1 MSQGPGLGFG
11 CPYGSPQGRPSP
23 RSRGPQH
30 PASGPTVWRTCSRSR
45 PPGGPAPGPPSLS
58 PGLPWL
64 GSISSQLPPPQRELS
79 TASGPNLPSFPRGNR
94 AAYRWLRCTPAAE
107 VRPSSEVGDWGSCP
121 AGLGAAQQI
130 PRSPAHGSDTPCLME
145 PMEQDE
151 LRIASR
157 GRGGGCGRGQGPTRG
172 RGLREAQTL
181 GLRLWGAQRTLLADS
196 AVRPK
201 APPGAGVGPGRGAEL
216 QEVGPRTQSRQSPT
230 QACSAAH

>member
-1 MSQGPGLGFG
+1 MPIRLPPGQAQ
-11 CPYGSPQGRPSP
+11 PEGSGA
-23 RSRGPQH
+23 
-30 PASGPTVWRTCSRSR
+30 PASGIWPHGAAHLFLRQASWGSSPRATFLVPW
-45 PPGGPAPGPPSLS
+45 PAVARVHRFSAA
-58 PGLPWL
+58 
-64 GSISSQLPPPQRELS
+64 PPPRQRELS

-121 AGLGAAQQI
+121 TGLGAAQRV
-130 PRSPAHGSDTPCLME
+130 PRSPAHSSDTPCLME
-145 PMEQDE
+145 PMEQAE
-151 LRIASR
+151 LRMASR

-196 AVRPK
+196 AVQPK
-201 APPGAGVGPGRGAEL
+201 APPGAGVGPGRGVEL
-216 QEVGPRTQSRQSPT
+216 QEVGPRTQSRQGPT